1 MKNWVKR
8 IGQNKF
14 QFFFFIGV
22 VAMLVLAL
30 VISSALPEN
39 ESPVDG
45 TIDPTPID
53 PTPGEVVTP
62 PEETIKLPFD
72 SSMEYSVVRKFYEKD
87 GTKEDQEKSLIK
99 YGTSY
104 RTSVGTSFQNKDNT
118 SFDVLAALS
127 GTVVEIKDSPLYGNY
142 IVLEHNDKLKTY
154 YYSLSEVT
162 ISVGTKVAQGDKIGV
177 SGNSEIDKEAG
188 NHVYFKIVRDTNHL
202 NPERVIGKKP
212 SEI

>member
-1 MKNWVKR
+1 MGYPSTIELSDGSLFLTWSPYPKDHYVVLGVGRAGAEWLHKTLVKHNVETKNNRVD
-8 IGQNKF
+8 
-14 QFFFFIGV
+14 IGV
-22 VAMLVLAL
+22 RVETNDIIM
-30 VISSALPEN
+30 N
-39 ESPVDG
+39 E
-45 TIDPTPID
+45 IN
-53 PTPGEVVTP
+53 E
-62 PEETIKLPFD
+62 KLY
-72 SSMEYSVVRKFYEKD
+72 EGKF
-87 GTKEDQEKSLIK
+87 L
-99 YGTSY
+99 Y

>member
-1 MKNWVKR
+1 MCD
-8 IGQNKF
+8 
-14 QFFFFIGV
+14 
-22 VAMLVLAL
+22 
-30 VISSALPEN
+30 
-39 ESPVDG
+39 VD
-45 TIDPTPID
+45 
-53 PTPGEVVTP
+53 ERFL
-62 PEETIKLPFD
+62 E
-72 SSMEYSVVRKFYEKD
+72 VRKFYEKD